1 MSSSLS
7 FSGDLQVKK
16 IGRFNP
22 AVWRLKNYLRPG
34 FILGLLVT
42 LLARLFSKLTGVLT
56 ITSELR
62 LTLIRADGEVQDLGV
77 ASRRMVTDA
86 GVAFL
91 VDDWDAGSTDITNFN
106 YHGAGTGTAAEAAG
120 DTALVTEV
128 ESRATGTKSQP
139 AANQFRTIGTV
150 SFTGTRAITEHGLFS
165 AASAGSLWDR
175 SVYAAVNV
183 VSGESIQFTYTCT
196 LNSGG

>member
-1 MSSSLS
+1 MERSIS
-7 FSGDLQVKK
+7 FSGDLDVKK

-22 AVWRLKNYLRPG
+22 STWRLKNSLRPG

-42 LLARLFSKLTGVLT
+42 LLARLFSKITGAVT

-62 LTLIRADGEVQDLGV
+62 LKLVRANGEVLDLGV
-77 ASRRMVTDA
+77 ASQRLVTNA
-86 GVAFL
+86 GVAFI
-91 VDDWDAGSTDITNFN
+91 VDDWDTGVTDITNFN
-106 YHGAGTGTAAEAAG
+106 YHGSGTGNTTEAAG

-128 ESRATGTKSQP
+128 ESRVTGTKSKP
-139 AANQFRTIGTV
+139 AANQLRSVGTV
-150 SFTGTRAITEHGLFS
+150 SYTGTRAITEHGLFS
-165 AASAGSLWDR
+165 ASTNGSLWDR
-175 SVYAAVNV
+175 SVFSAVNV